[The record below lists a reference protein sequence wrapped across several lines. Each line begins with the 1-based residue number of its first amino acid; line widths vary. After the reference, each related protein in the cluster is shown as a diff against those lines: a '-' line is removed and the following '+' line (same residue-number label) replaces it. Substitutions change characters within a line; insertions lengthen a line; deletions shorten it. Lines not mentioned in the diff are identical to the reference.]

1 MNTNT
6 GHDECITI
14 FVEQVFPSMVNN
26 YGTLFGGFALQ
37 WMDKAAWFVSTRYAR
52 QTMVTVASEEI
63 IFKEPIPQG
72 SMVELRGEIAKV
84 GRTSIT
90 VQVEMYCEESLTGK
104 RTLPPP
110 AGLSWSP
117 LMVKENRRRLPH
129 RATVRHNHPAH
140 LFKTQNES

>member
-1 MNTNT
+1 MNIDT
-6 GHDECITI
+6 GHEKRITV

-63 IFKEPIPQG
+63 IFKHPVPQG

-90 VQVEMYCEESLTGK
+90 VQVEMFCEESLTGK
-104 RTLPPP
+104 RTLATTGRFVMVAIDDHGKPQTITPPD
-110 AGLSWSP
+110 A
-117 LMVKENRRRLPH
+117 LPGSS
-129 RATVRHNHPAH
+129 AT
-140 LFKTQNES
+140 

>member
-1 MNTNT
+1 MNAETV
-6 GHDECITI
+6 HDECITI

-72 SMVELRGEIAKV
+72 SMVELRGKIAKV

-90 VQVEMYCEESLTGK
+90 VQIEMFCEESLTGK
-104 RTLPPP
+104 RTLATTGRFVMVAIDGQGKPQKITPP
-110 AGLSWSP
+110 GD
-117 LMVKENRRRLPH
+117 
-129 RATVRHNHPAH
+129 RAT
-140 LFKTQNES
+140 

>member
-1 MNTNT
+1 MNTDT
-6 GHDECITI
+6 GHDECMTI

-52 QTMVTVASEEI
+52 QMMVTVASEEI
-63 IFKEPIPQG
+63 IFKEPVPQG

-84 GRTSIT
+84 GCTSIT

-104 RTLPPP
+104 RTLATTGRFVMVAIDDHGKPQKITPPG
-110 AGLSWSP
+110 A
-117 LMVKENRRRLPH
+117 
-129 RATVRHNHPAH
+129 RAT
-140 LFKTQNES
+140 

>member
-6 GHDECITI
+6 GHDESITI

-52 QTMVTVASEEI
+52 QTMVTVASQEI
-63 IFKEPIPQG
+63 IFKEPVPQG

-104 RTLPPP
+104 RTLATTGRFVMVAIDGQGKPQKITP
-110 AGLSWSP
+110 AGD
-117 LMVKENRRRLPH
+117 
-129 RATVRHNHPAH
+129 RAA
-140 LFKTQNES
+140 

>member
-104 RTLPPP
+104 RTLATTGRFVMVAIDGQGKPQKITPP
-110 AGLSWSP
+110 GD
-117 LMVKENRRRLPH
+117 
-129 RATVRHNHPAH
+129 RAA
-140 LFKTQNES
+140 